1 MNRATERL
9 GRSGE
14 YFAAS
19 VLSMQSDSVLLMP
32 PGAEADI
39 LFDYEQK
46 FLKVQVKTKS
56 HRHESEKDLWK
67 FDIRRGS
74 SSRERFFREGHI
86 DLFALCCTEYN
97 KVLFY
102 PFHEVT
108 NAEGNSKTA
117 IYIKDNII
125 RSNDNEASLEAALKS
140 ITEHNNQLQYDYGRY
155 NKFN

>member
-19 VLSMQSDSVLLMP
+19 VLSMQSDSVLFMP
-32 PGAEADI
+32 PASEVDL
-39 LFDYEQK
+39 LFNYQET

-56 HRHESEKDLWK
+56 HRHKTERDLWK

-74 SSRERFFREGHI
+74 HTKIRFFEESQI
-86 DLFALCCTEYN
+86 DLFALCCTEYD

-108 NAEGNSKTA
+108 NDKGTSKTA
-117 IYIKDNII
+117 IYVKDEII
-125 RSNDNEASLEAALKS
+125 RNTNSHANLEAALKS
-140 ITEHNNQLQYDYGRY
+140 ITEHHNQLQYDYGRH

>member
-19 VLSMQSDSVLLMP
+19 VLSMQSDSVLFMP
-32 PGAEADI
+32 PASEVDL
-39 LFDYEQK
+39 LFNYQET

-56 HRHESEKDLWK
+56 HRHKTEKDVWK

-74 SSRERFFREGHI
+74 HTKIRFFEEGQI
-86 DLFALCCTEYN
+86 DLFALCCTEYD

-108 NAEGNSKTA
+108 NDKGKSKTA
-117 IYIKDNII
+117 IFVKDEII
-125 RSNDNEASLEAALKS
+125 RNTNSHASLKTALQAISAKY
-140 ITEHNNQLQYDYGRY
+140 L
-155 NKFN
+155 